1 MQRNGLKLRVLVA
14 VERSRVPLTVPEIAV
29 LVSYYP
35 IRGLYPHCR
44 RLQSLGLLDAIVT
57 STGKLGYGITER
69 GRKRMLWLRE
79 KREA

>member
-1 MQRNGLKLRVLVA
+1 MQRNGLKLRVLVV

-29 LVSYYP
+29 SISYYP

-44 RLQSLGLLDAIVT
+44 RLQSLGLLEAIGT
-57 STGKLGYGITER
+57 STGKLGYRITER
-69 GRKRMLWLRE
+69 GHKRMLWLRE